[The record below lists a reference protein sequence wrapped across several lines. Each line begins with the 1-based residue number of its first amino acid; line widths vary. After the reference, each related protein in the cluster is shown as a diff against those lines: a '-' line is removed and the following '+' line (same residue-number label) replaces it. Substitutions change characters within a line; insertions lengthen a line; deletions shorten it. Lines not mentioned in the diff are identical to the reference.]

1 MMDYCIILCRLPY
14 QSLLEDLKEE
24 AEPGELTGDVDPAV
38 WGEVAQ
44 QTDPHRGVDGGQQGL
59 HQEDE
64 VQGELESPHR
74 AEDRPHGESLIPRN
88 FLIDNLELLHSGQ
101 HWLVAGDCR
110 DSEKAVELLW
120 SYFDNTTPHKTI
132 SSYVSKNI
140 L

>member
-1 MMDYCIILCRLPY
+1 MPVPY

-44 QTDPHRGVDGGQQGL
+44 QTDPHCGVDGGQQGL

-74 AEDRPHGESLIPRN
+74 AEDRPYGEPLIPRN

-110 DSEKAVELLW
+110 DSEKAVELFW

>member
-1 MMDYCIILCRLPY
+1 MPVPY

-74 AEDRPHGESLIPRN
+74 AEDRPHGEPLIPRN

-110 DSEKAVELLW
+110 DSEKAVELFW

-132 SSYVSKNI
+132 SSCVSKNI